1 MQIERFKSDIIP
13 LRDTLFRTAVK
24 YLQHS
29 EDAEDVVQETLLRM
43 WHIREQLDT
52 VVNPAAFAM
61 QTTKNICFD
70 RLKLLKEKTEADE
83 FHLGATT
90 ETPHSTL
97 EKQDA
102 VALVKKIIEHLP
114 ELQKLIIQMRDVEG
128 YELQEIADIT
138 GTQVSA
144 VTVNLSRARKK
155 VREHY
160 ILMMNY
166 KTGDC
171 GSHPQ

>member
-13 LRDTLFRTAVK
+13 LRDTLFRTAVR
-24 YLQHS
+24 YLQQE

-43 WHIREQLDT
+43 WKIRKQLDT
-52 VVNPAAFAM
+52 VVNPAGFVM
-61 QTTKNICFD
+61 QTTKHICLD
-70 RLKLLKEKTEADE
+70 RLKLSKEKTDADD
-83 FHLGATT
+83 FHLGATS
-90 ETPHSTL
+90 ETPYSQL

-102 VALVKKIIEHLP
+102 VALVKEIIEHLP
-114 ELQKLIIQMRDVEG
+114 GLQKLIIQMRDVDG

-138 GTQVSA
+138 DTQLSA

-160 ILMMNY
+160 LKVMSY
-166 KTGDC
+166 ERD
-171 GSHPQ
+171 SRFD